1 MVIDRKRGQNV
12 WRETWAGGKLMEGE
26 TYAGGEREREDS
38 RNVQYGERGEKR
50 EGKMSCYRQSGTGK
64 MHVFKGRHN

>member
-26 TYAGGEREREDS
+26 TYERERE
-38 RNVQYGERGEKR
+38 RERER
-50 EGKMSCYRQSGTGK
+50 EQ
-64 MHVFKGRHN
+64 

>member
-26 TYAGGEREREDS
+26 HMRERERERTVERCNMVREKS
-38 RNVQYGERGEKR
+38 RKNELLQTVGHGEDARI
-50 EGKMSCYRQSGTGK
+50 
-64 MHVFKGRHN
+64 

>member
-26 TYAGGEREREDS
+26 TYERERERERENS
-38 RNVQYGERGEKR
+38 RKVQYGERKEQEK
-50 EGKMSCYRQSGTGK
+50 
-64 MHVFKGRHN
+64 